1 MKVPRRQFLFL
12 TAAGLTKSSYLARAR
27 ADGYPSRPVHWIIGF
42 PAGGAGD
49 IMARMLGPWL
59 ADRLAQPVIIENRP
73 GAGGNLAVEAVAK
86 SAPDGYTLLQIA
98 SPNVINSLLYTK
110 LNFNFIRDIAPAAS
124 FMQVPGVMVINPS
137 FPAHTVPEFI
147 AYAKAHPGAVN
158 MASGGNGTAQQMYG
172 ELFKMMSGIVMLHV
186 PYHGSPQALTD
197 LIGGQ
202 VQVMF
207 DTLPSSIE
215 FIRTGK
221 LRALAVTTGTRTLAL
236 PAVPAMGEFLP
247 GYEASG
253 WQGLGVPTK
262 TPSEIVKRLNNEIN
276 AALADPMMKARLADL
291 GGTVLALSPSDFGEL
306 ISKEA
311 DKWGKV
317 IKFAGIKPD

>member
-1 MKVPRRQFLFL
+1 
-12 TAAGLTKSSYLARAR
+12 
-27 ADGYPSRPVHWIIGF
+27 
-42 PAGGAGD
+42 
-49 IMARMLGPWL
+49 MARMLGPWL
-59 ADRLAQPVIIENRP
+59 ADQLAQPVIIENRP

-306 ISKEA
+306 ISKEGNCPGCRR
-311 DKWGKV
+311 DFGEPSV
-317 IKFAGIKPD
+317 

>member
-1 MKVPRRQFLFL
+1 
-12 TAAGLTKSSYLARAR
+12 
-27 ADGYPSRPVHWIIGF
+27 
-42 PAGGAGD
+42 
-49 IMARMLGPWL
+49 MARMLGPWL

>member
-1 MKVPRRQFLFL
+1 
-12 TAAGLTKSSYLARAR
+12 
-27 ADGYPSRPVHWIIGF
+27 
-42 PAGGAGD
+42 
-49 IMARMLGPWL
+49 MARMLGPWL
-59 ADRLAQPVIIENRP
+59 ADQLAQPVIIENRP

>member
-1 MKVPRRQFLFL
+1 
-12 TAAGLTKSSYLARAR
+12 
-27 ADGYPSRPVHWIIGF
+27 
-42 PAGGAGD
+42 
-49 IMARMLGPWL
+49 
-59 ADRLAQPVIIENRP
+59 
-73 GAGGNLAVEAVAK
+73 
-86 SAPDGYTLLQIA
+86 
-98 SPNVINSLLYTK
+98 
-110 LNFNFIRDIAPAAS
+110 
-124 FMQVPGVMVINPS
+124 
-137 FPAHTVPEFI
+137 
-147 AYAKAHPGAVN
+147 
-158 MASGGNGTAQQMYG
+158 
-172 ELFKMMSGIVMLHV
+172 MMSGIVMLHV

-221 LRALAVTTGTRTLAL
+221 LRLTGGDNGRLWVL
-236 PAVPAMGEFLP
+236 PAVSAMGEFLP